1 MNNAAISESETVRG
15 RTVLLV
21 GATGLVGAACLRLL
35 MADPTVGRVRT
46 LTRRPLPQALQSVN
60 GHAKL
65 ASQVVDFEEMEAHPE
80 WLACNQVICALGSTM
95 RQAGSGAAFRK
106 VDHDY
111 VLTTARIAL
120 AQGASHF
127 LVVSSMG
134 ADAQSANF
142 YYRVKGELED
152 DLKSLGYPSLTI
164 ARPSLLLGERAEW
177 RWGEELGKRLGVL
190 LPSRWRPIDAELV
203 AAALV
208 QASRLPD
215 VGVRL
220 LENVQIRK
228 MALSP

>member
-1 MNNAAISESETVRG
+1 MAGG

-21 GATGLVGAACLRLL
+21 GATGLVGTACLRLL
-35 MADPTVGRVRT
+35 MADPTVARVRT
-46 LTRRPLPQALQSVN
+46 LTRRPLPHVPAAWN
-60 GHAKL
+60 EEGKL
-65 ASQVVDFEEMEAHPE
+65 AQQVVDFGKLEAHPE
-80 WLACNQVICALGSTM
+80 WLACNQVICALGTTM
-95 RQAGSGAAFRK
+95 RQAGSGAAFRRI
-106 VDHDY
+106 DHDY
-111 VLTTARIAL
+111 VLNVARLAL

-152 DLKSLGYPSLTI
+152 DLKALDYPSLTI

-190 LPSRWRPIDAELV
+190 LPPRWRPIDAELV

-208 QASRLPD
+208 QASGLPD

-220 LENVQIRK
+220 LENAQLRK

>member
-1 MNNAAISESETVRG
+1 MNDAAISGSSMAGG
-15 RTVLLV
+15 RAVLLV
-21 GATGLVGAACLRLL
+21 GATGLVGSVCLRLL
-35 MADPTVGRVRT
+35 MADPTVARVRT
-46 LTRRPLPQALQSVN
+46 LTRRPLQRVPAVWNEQ
-60 GHAKL
+60 GKL
-65 ASQVVDFEEMEAHPE
+65 EQRVVDFDNLESHPT
-80 WLACNQVICALGSTM
+80 WMACNQVICALGTTM
-95 RQAGSGAAFRK
+95 RQAGSGAAFRR

-111 VLTTARIAL
+111 VLDVARLAL

-152 DLKSLGYPSLTI
+152 DLKALDYPSLTI

-190 LPSRWRPIDAELV
+190 LPPRWRPIDAEQV

-215 VGVRL
+215 IGVRL
-220 LENVQIRK
+220 LENAQLRK
-228 MALSP
+228 MALIP